1 MFSFYSTR
9 KVQKPEEPSAS
20 QLNLLL
26 QDNKEYFD
34 KSTNTDKQYAD
45 KATNTDKPEP
55 DYRSLFEITRKRA
68 DIVNILHENLPRFV
82 FLLAA
87 LAIATRN

>member
-1 MFSFYSTR
+1 MFAFYPTR

-34 KSTNTDKQYAD
+34 KSTNTDIKEYFN
-45 KATNTDKPEP
+45 KSTNTDTPEP
-55 DYRSLFEITRKRA
+55 DYRSLFERIEKRSEFA
-68 DIVNILHENLPRFV
+68 DILYVNLPTIV
-82 FLLAA
+82 FLSGL
-87 LAIATRN
+87 LVLSRN